1 MSPERVLQWLELQKE
16 AGARVI
22 VNVADQFLGRVVR
35 KEGRTE
41 VLEIMKSIRDLG
53 FAIVWPNGL
62 EFKKTTLGRGINRK
76 EGMDFRP
83 DEELI
88 EALWGWDGKVGCHFA
103 YLPAERPVFGRE
115 NYTKLLPWQE
125 HCEVMKTIVRT
136 GIPYVRYGVI
146 IGFADDNDE
155 TLSRLEE
162 AIWGLYEDLI
172 TINLIHHWAFKWL
185 LFQFL
190 QYREPRKQLM
200 IQVFMAVSG
209 HRVLIPTT
217 LATEKLLI
225 GKSVSH
231 RLEGAA
237 ISRMVEIKVTTLART
252 L

>member
-1 MSPERVLQWLELQKE
+1 MSPKRVLQWLELQKE

-125 HCEVMKTIVRT
+125 HCEVMKAIVRT

-162 AIWGLYEDLI
+162 AIWGLYENLI
-172 TINLIHHWAFKWL
+172 TINPSLGFQVAPFSISPIPGTPQAETLRESGL
-185 LFQFL
+185 LHFDDPSIYGSVWTPCVDTRYLSYGEIADWQK
-190 QYREPRKQLM
+190 R
-200 IQVFMAVSG
+200 
-209 HRVLIPTT
+209 
-217 LATEKLLI
+217 LAQI
-225 GKSVSH
+225 G
-231 RLEGAA
+231 R
-237 ISRMVEIKVTTLART
+237 SRYLKDGRD
-252 L
+252 